1 MQDLIEDNKKIADAM
16 RPEDKVKDWHAAIYR
31 GNLFTTIFAFTSW
44 QPFLCWSLTSQDKW
58 VRCLE
63 AQDLAFGRSDDV
75 VQTIEPQRRML
86 MIQQVFKLVNQ
97 RAYYAVRVV
106 NKIRCLCRSV
116 YSPPTP
122 IKNLDNLVNR
132 LLNPK
137 DYLHS
142 AVQCLLMQKYLRRY
156 AAKWNLNSRWISATD
171 TLARNGHLRALKLLR
186 AYCRDKKN
194 QNWKRLLKEARHSLN
209 NRRWA
214 KSRNL
219 TSLGSWHRNT
229 SGQYPQKKS
238 TDGFASVYQQEVTP
252 LNDLLCRRIPPRL
265 TDTEDRDTKI
275 KELLHVPFFV
285 STEDQ

>member
-16 RPEDKVKDWHAAIYR
+16 RPEDKVKDWHAAIYK
-31 GNLFTTIFAFTSW
+31 GKLFTTIFAFTSW

-86 MIQQVFKLVNQ
+86 MIQQVFKLMNQ
-97 RAYYAVRVV
+97 GEYYAVRVV
-106 NKIRCLCRSV
+106 NKTRCLCRSV

-137 DYLHS
+137 NYFHS

-171 TLARNGHLRALKLLR
+171 KLARNGHIRALKLLR

-194 QNWKRLLKEARHSLN
+194 QNWKRLLKEARHVLN
-209 NRRWA
+209 HRRE
-214 KSRNL
+214 KYERHIRREGVGFGIS
-219 TSLGSWHRNT
+219 
-229 SGQYPQKKS
+229 SGKYTQKKS
-238 TDGFASVYQQEVTP
+238 TDGFTSVYQQEEAP
-252 LNDLLCRRIPPRL
+252 LNDLLCRRIPPRI
-265 TDTEDRDTKI
+265 TDREDRDTKI
-275 KELLHVPFFV
+275 KELLQVPFIRR
-285 STEDQ
+285 TEDQ

>member
-1 MQDLIEDNKKIADAM
+1 MHKGIKNKPYHPPKFRSNPDLKPGEERKDDGQLTKRRLMTLQDLIEDNKKIADAM
-16 RPEDKVKDWHAAIYR
+16 RPEDKVKDWHDAIYR

-63 AQDLAFGRSDDV
+63 AQVLAFGRSDDV

-86 MIQQVFKLVNQ
+86 MIQQVFKLMN
-97 RAYYAVRVV
+97 RREYYAVRVV
-106 NKIRCLCRSV
+106 NKTRCLCRSV

-156 AAKWNLNSRWISATD
+156 AAK
-171 TLARNGHLRALKLLR
+171 
-186 AYCRDKKN
+186 
-194 QNWKRLLKEARHSLN
+194 
-209 NRRWA
+209 
-214 KSRNL
+214 
-219 TSLGSWHRNT
+219 
-229 SGQYPQKKS
+229 
-238 TDGFASVYQQEVTP
+238 
-252 LNDLLCRRIPPRL
+252 
-265 TDTEDRDTKI
+265 
-275 KELLHVPFFV
+275 
-285 STEDQ
+285 